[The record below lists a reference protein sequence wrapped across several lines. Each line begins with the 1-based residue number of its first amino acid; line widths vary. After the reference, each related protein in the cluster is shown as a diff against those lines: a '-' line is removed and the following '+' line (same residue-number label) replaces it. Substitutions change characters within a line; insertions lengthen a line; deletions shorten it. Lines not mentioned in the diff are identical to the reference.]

1 MTWLHRDGV
10 KGLLTSAER
19 GTVPILQRLQAGAM
33 LSLAFPVGVRFPK
46 VHEGFIPFH
55 VPRELSIVVKEMQ
68 EIGRITDGQ
77 RGWQRNKK
85 RVF

>member
-1 MTWLHRDGV
+1 
-10 KGLLTSAER
+10 
-19 GTVPILQRLQAGAM
+19 M